1 MSNQTALQE
10 TCFNGFPSTRE
21 TVETVSEV
29 LPARHTPLKRG
40 INESASVESLVA
52 MKYLGNIWANVGLG
66 QG

>member
-1 MSNQTALQE
+1 MDCRRCLTRP
-10 TCFNGFPSTRE
+10 PSKKP
-21 TVETVSEV
+21 VETVSEA
-29 LPARHTPLKRG
+29 LAARHTPLKRG